1 MSHCLSGTQLYR
13 AKIKPPPPC
22 VDWICVCLGV
32 NLQRLHSPYVRMQF
46 LIRPLCLFAGRG
58 LHQPGQHRVRV
69 HVGARPGAGGRRVG
83 AGAAGG
89 SADLPLPVLFVHGQR
104 DLVPAEAV
112 PRRGQQGALL
122 GPVSA
127 HRVPAVTQHAAH
139 QRRAWLLHRNL
150 HRAEGVR
157 HAPPAA
163 AAAPHAA
170 PVPAAA
176 AGRQVVAEHAHV
188 ADVRRRTA
196 PNGLTRAQPGHFRPT
211 TATYRLPSPPP
222 AGANL
227 GRPAARRAPP
237 PSAVRHDRV
246 TPRIAPTPGHG
257 CVVCADRDRGMRA
270 EIGRPRR
277 LLPDL

>member
-1 MSHCLSGTQLYR
+1 MDLLYSIECVGAILVGLHTCTNVFSILTQSFFFY
-13 AKIKPPPPC
+13 
-22 VDWICVCLGV
+22 
-32 NLQRLHSPYVRMQF
+32 
-46 LIRPLCLFAGRG
+46 FAGRG

-89 SADLPLPVLFVHGQR
+89 GADLPVPVLLVHGQR
-104 DLVPAEAV
+104 DLVPAKTV

-127 HRVPAVTQHAAH
+127 HRVPTVAQHAAH

-176 AGRQVVAEHAHV
+176 AAGRQVVAEHAHV
-188 ADVRRRTA
+188 ADLRRRATA
-196 PNGLTRAQPGHFRPT
+196 SSLTRAQPGHFRPT
-211 TATYRLPSPPP
+211 TRLPSPPP

-227 GRPAARRAPP
+227 GRPAARSAQPP
-237 PSAVRHDRV
+237 AAVRHDRV
-246 TPRIAPTPGHG
+246 TPRNAPAQGHG
-257 CVVCADRDRGMRA
+257 CVVRIERAALRDEYRAAKRLRGT
-270 EIGRPRR
+270 
-277 LLPDL
+277 L

>member
-1 MSHCLSGTQLYR
+1 M
-13 AKIKPPPPC
+13 
-22 VDWICVCLGV
+22 CVCVIWCKIL
-32 NLQRLHSPYVRMQF
+32 
-46 LIRPLCLFAGRG
+46 LCDFISTSAISDAKRIVSGRG

-89 SADLPLPVLFVHGQR
+89 GADVPVPVVLVHGQR

-122 GPVSA
+122 GPVPA
-127 HRVPAVTQHAAH
+127 HRVPAVAQHAAH
-139 QRRAWLLHRNL
+139 QRRAGLLHRDL

-188 ADVRRRTA
+188 ADVRRRA
-196 PNGLTRAQPGHFRPT
+196 PPSGLTRAQPGHFRPT
-211 TATYRLPSPPP
+211 TTTTHRLPSPPS

-227 GRPAARRAPP
+227 GRSAARRAPP
-237 PSAVRHDRV
+237 APAVHHDRV
-246 TPRIAPTPGHG
+246 TPRIAPAQGHG
-257 CVVCADRDRGMRA
+257 CVVRIEIWALASRSGGRASLRDAGLRKDCENTRYKVF
-270 EIGRPRR
+270 
-277 LLPDL
+277 